1 MTNISSVSRETR
13 ARLGAFATLLLR
25 WNRKVN
31 LITRRDEPVLWPRH
45 IADSLQLAP
54 LIPPSTSHGIDL
66 GTGGGFPGLVLA
78 IATDIPFDLIEADQR
93 KAAFLRE
100 AGRITQAPVRV
111 HAVRAEA
118 ARLVPAPLITSR
130 AVAPLP
136 RLLALTAPLLA
147 PGGICL
153 FLKGAAVKSELT
165 AAAVGWHMQVK
176 RVPSQ
181 TAPGACILR
190 ISDIAR
196 VHDNAR
202 S

>member
-1 MTNISSVSRETR
+1 MSAVGSVSRETE
-13 ARLGAFATLLLR
+13 ARLEAFAALLLR
-25 WNRKVN
+25 WNRTVN
-31 LITRRDEPVLWPRH
+31 LIARHDESALWPRH

-54 LIPPSTSHGIDL
+54 LIPPGTTRGIDL

-78 IATDIPFDLIEADQR
+78 IATNIPFDLIESDQR

-100 AGRITQAPVRV
+100 AGRATRAPIRVQAARV
-111 HAVRAEA
+111 EA
-118 ARLVPAPLITSR
+118 ARVEPAPLITSR
-130 AVAPLP
+130 ALAPLP
-136 RLLALTAPLLA
+136 RLLGLAVPLLA

-153 FLKGAAVKSELT
+153 FLKGATVESELT
-165 AAAVGWHMQVK
+165 AATAEWHM
-176 RVPSQ
+176 RVERLPSQ
-181 TAPGACILR
+181 TAPDAPILR